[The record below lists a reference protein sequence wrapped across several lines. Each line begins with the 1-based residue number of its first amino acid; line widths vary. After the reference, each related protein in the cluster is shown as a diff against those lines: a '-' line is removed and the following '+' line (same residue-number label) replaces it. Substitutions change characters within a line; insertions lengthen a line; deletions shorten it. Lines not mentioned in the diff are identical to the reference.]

1 MKKILQI
8 FVLILSLSFPLL
20 PMVKLA
26 SLFKDNS
33 VLQRNKEIN
42 IWGKADSGEKITV
55 SLGSQTKT
63 TFADAGNNW
72 QVKLAPMIAGGPYQ
86 LRINEITIKNILIGE
101 VWLCSG
107 QSNMG
112 LTVKNAANGS
122 EEIAKAD
129 YPMIRLFSVKSSV
142 RDTEQFYCKG
152 SWVECSPKTIGNFSA
167 AAYYFG
173 RELFKELKVPI
184 GLIQS
189 CVGGTAAECWMD
201 KKVLE
206 SDQLFKPIL
215 AKWEEKLKN
224 YPLELSVFR
233 ENYKSL
239 IEKWQE
245 DSVIAIKD
253 GRMPPRKPSEP
264 DGPGSRNT
272 PSGFYNGMIAP
283 LIPYTIQ
290 GVIWYQGEA
299 NVKRPYQYR
308 KLFPALINSWREKWG
323 IGDFTFYYVQL
334 PNLNREPEPSKSGWA
349 ELRESQLLS
358 LSVPNTGMV
367 TSIDIGESINLHPKN
382 KQEVGR
388 RLALLA
394 EAKTYNINIEYSGPV
409 FKSMK
414 IDGSLIRLTFD
425 NCAEGLIAK
434 GSGNLTGFTIA
445 SDDKK
450 FLPAEA
456 KIEGKEI
463 LVQNSNINSPV
474 AVRYAW
480 ADDPKCNLF
489 NSALLP
495 ASPFRTDDWHSIK
508 EEYISNF
515 NKEIKK

>member
-8 FVLILSLSFPLL
+8 SVIVLSLSLHLYPK
-20 PMVKLA
+20 VRLA
-26 SLFKDNS
+26 SLFTDNS
-33 VLQRNKEIN
+33 VLQRNRIIN
-42 IWGKADSGEKITV
+42 VWGKGDKGEKITV
-55 SLGSQTKT
+55 SLGSQTKL
-63 TFADAGNNW
+63 TFTCADNNW
-72 QVKLAPMIAGGPYQ
+72 FVKLDPMIAGGLYE
-86 LRINEITIKNILIGE
+86 LKINEIILKNILIGE

-112 LTVKNAANGS
+112 LTVKNAANGL

-129 YPMIRLFSVKSSV
+129 YPLIRLFSVKSAV
-142 RDTEQFYCKG
+142 IDIEQFYCKG

-167 AAYYFG
+167 VAYYYG
-173 RELFKELKVPI
+173 RELFKELKIPI

-206 SDQLFKPIL
+206 YDELFKPIL
-215 AKWEEKLKN
+215 TNWEEKLKN
-224 YPLELSVFR
+224 YPNELSVFK

-239 IEKWQE
+239 IEKWQI
-245 DSVIAIKD
+245 DSVSAINN

-272 PSGFYNGMIAP
+272 PSGLYNGMIAP

-308 KLFPALINSWREKWG
+308 KLFSALINSWREKWG
-323 IGDFTFYYVQL
+323 LGDFPFYYVQL
-334 PNLNREPEPSKSGWA
+334 TNLNREPEPSKSGWA
-349 ELRESQLLS
+349 ELRESQLLV
-358 LSVPNTGMV
+358 LNVTNTGMV
-367 TSIDIGESINLHPKN
+367 TSIDIGESSNLHPKN

-394 EAKTYNINIEYSGPV
+394 EAKLYNKKIEYSGPV

-414 IDGSLIRLTFD
+414 IDGSLLRLSFD
-425 NCAEGLIAK
+425 NCAERLIVK
-434 GSGNLTGFTIA
+434 GSGILTCFIIA
-445 SDDKK
+445 SNDKK

-456 KIEGKEI
+456 KIEGNEI
-463 LVQNSNINSPV
+463 LVWNKNIVSPK
-474 AVRYAW
+474 AARYAW

-495 ASPFRTDDWHSIK
+495 ASPFRTDDWPGIK
-508 EEYISNF
+508 EEYSSNY